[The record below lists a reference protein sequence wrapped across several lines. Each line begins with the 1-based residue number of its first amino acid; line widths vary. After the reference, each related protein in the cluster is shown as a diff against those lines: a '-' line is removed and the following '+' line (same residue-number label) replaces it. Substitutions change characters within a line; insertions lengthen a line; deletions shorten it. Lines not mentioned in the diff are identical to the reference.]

1 MHRIIQRNFVISNQ
15 RSKQILRE
23 FQFLK
28 LLPKLY
34 NTGPLSTVICSMN
47 NLGFDELLGLV
58 IKYLS
63 YRPRSKKEIE
73 NYLSRKTSDQTL
85 VDRVISKLESVKLL
99 DDAAFAKWLVESRSR
114 SRPRGARLLKQEL
127 KSKGI
132 TVDDEQIKVDE
143 VELAA
148 QALQKKLRLWQN
160 LPFREFRVKAGRFL
174 AYRGFSWS
182 AIETVVK
189 KEYNNINVK

>member
-1 MHRIIQRNFVISNQ
+1 M
-15 RSKQILRE
+15 
-23 FQFLK
+23 
-28 LLPKLY
+28 
-34 NTGPLSTVICSMN
+34 
-47 NLGFDELLGLV
+47 
-58 IKYLS
+58 
-63 YRPRSKKEIE
+63 
-73 NYLSRKTSDQTL
+73 
-85 VDRVISKLESVKLL
+85 
-99 DDAAFAKWLVESRSR
+99 ESRSR

>member
-1 MHRIIQRNFVISNQ
+1 
-15 RSKQILRE
+15 
-23 FQFLK
+23 
-28 LLPKLY
+28 
-34 NTGPLSTVICSMN
+34 MN

-132 TVDDEQIKVDE
+132 TVEQIKVDE